1 MHILGFH
8 LSYDLIP
15 NGNQFPQNSGELA
28 GAGSAQDVIISV
40 THLLRHHPEART
52 EHCAN
57 DADELRVHVGIP
69 FMARRHAS
77 LPGP

>member
-1 MHILGFH
+1 M
-8 LSYDLIP
+8 SYDLIP
-15 NGNQFPQNSGELA
+15 DGNQFPGSSGEVA
-28 GAGSAQDVIISV
+28 GAGPARAVILRG

-57 DADELRVHVGIP
+57 DADELRVHAGTP